1 MQITSK
7 EKLIL
12 HESGPLG
19 LEAVFRQSQGKKEIH
34 LV

>member
-1 MQITSK
+1 MQVTSK

-19 LEAVFRQSQGKKEIH
+19 QEAVFRQSQGKDEIR
-34 LV
+34 LG